1 MVFLDDDFPPG
12 TKTKSPPR
20 PPHVVLWPR
29 IPLESTRLDSH
40 GQRSL
45 TAGAAVAL
53 WAHLCVARRIR
64 LHNDSFFEQNVA
76 QRDRPGALWSA
87 VIFLG
92 FVVGRR
98 GGRCRRLCGRW
109 YRRSTA
115 RATVHD
121 GLPLLPINSVFNSLI
136 IIVDIVLLL
145 LLLLQRWRRR
155 LSRRR
160 IVVVLVVVVIS
171 IHVELPKLLL
181 IPRRRR
187 TRRSRRRPRRGWSSR
202 RRVRRSVRGSLRGV
216 PTKVLHVRWLIGYP
230 VRALVVP
237 FVVSSRRSVLRI
249 VPRRIRR
256 VVVLVGLLVRS
267 SMISI
272 IIDSSS
278 DHFRHVVVLLK
289 LNSFLFFSP
298 TR

>member
-1 MVFLDDDFPPG
+1 M
-12 TKTKSPPR
+12 
-20 PPHVVLWPR
+20 
-29 IPLESTRLDSH
+29 
-40 GQRSL
+40 
-45 TAGAAVAL
+45 
-53 WAHLCVARRIR
+53 
-64 LHNDSFFEQNVA
+64 
-76 QRDRPGALWSA
+76 
-87 VIFLG
+87 
-92 FVVGRR
+92 
-98 GGRCRRLCGRW
+98 
-109 YRRSTA
+109 
-115 RATVHD
+115 
-121 GLPLLPINSVFNSLI
+121 
-136 IIVDIVLLL
+136 
-145 LLLLQRWRRR
+145 WRRR

-256 VVVLVGLLVRS
+256 VVVLVGLLVRIP

-272 IIDSSS
+272 IIRIHRIR
-278 DHFRHVVVLLK
+278 DHFRHVVVLL
-289 LNSFLFFSP
+289 
-298 TR
+298 